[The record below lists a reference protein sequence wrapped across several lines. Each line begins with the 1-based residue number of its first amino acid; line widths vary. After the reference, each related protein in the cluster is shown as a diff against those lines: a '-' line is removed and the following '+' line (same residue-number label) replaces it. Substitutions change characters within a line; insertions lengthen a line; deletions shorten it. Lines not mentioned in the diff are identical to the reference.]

1 MSFDVGD
8 TVRCTNHPLLNNL
21 IGVVTFRNESFAK
34 ITYTCKTEHIQKVV
48 VLHVSRLIKHTP
60 QEFVSPLIQKIKE
73 LEYRFKNKN
82 SPNPYAP
89 STGYEY
95 DDEEEEEDDE
105 YNEDESESHEV
116 AG

>member
-8 TVRCTNHPLLNNL
+8 TVRCINHPFLKDT
-21 IGVVTFRNESFAK
+21 IGIVSYSNEFYAKFVYTRNGEKMIA
-34 ITYTCKTEHIQKVV
+34 

-60 QEFVSPLIQKIKE
+60 QESPLLQKIKE

-95 DDEEEEEDDE
+95 DDEEEDDDE
-105 YNEDESESHEV
+105 GLED
-116 AG
+116 GDITW

>member
-8 TVRCTNHPLLNNL
+8 TVRCINHPFLKDT
-21 IGVVTFRNESFAK
+21 IGTVLYTNEHFTKFTYPRNGEML
-34 ITYTCKTEHIQKVV
+34 TV

-60 QEFVSPLIQKIKE
+60 PESPLIQKIKE

-95 DDEEEEEDDE
+95 EEDEEDDTE
-105 YNEDESESHEV
+105 EGAV
-116 AG
+116 T